1 MSTSSRDC
9 QRTRELLS
17 PLGDGELPLDL
28 SGAVLAHLEGCGPC
42 RSEADALRVLG
53 AMVREVAEVA
63 PAGLGAR
70 ILGEARA
77 RQAATGRWR
86 PRLVSALPRIAAVVA
101 GAAAAATLL
110 TPLTPAPIPEVSP
123 RSPLHLLAFESQAEL
138 ELAGSFG
145 ADFRVLA
152 RSPEVQLMYDIAG
165 VR

>member
-1 MSTSSRDC
+1 MDC

-28 SGAVLAHLEGCGPC
+28 SGAVLAHLEGCAPC
-42 RSEADALRVLG
+42 RAEADGLRFISSI
-53 AMVREVAEVA
+53 VREVAEPA

-77 RQAATGRWR
+77 RQATTGRWR
-86 PRLVSALPRIAAVVA
+86 PRLVSVLPRIAAVVA
-101 GAAAAATLL
+101 GAAAAATFL
-110 TPLTPAPIPEVSP
+110 TPLTSAPARDISP

>member
-1 MSTSSRDC
+1 MDC

-28 SGAVLAHLEGCGPC
+28 SGAVLAHLEGCAPC
-42 RSEADALRVLG
+42 RAEADALRSISVI
-53 AMVREVAEVA
+53 VRDVAEAA

-77 RQAATGRWR
+77 QQASTGRWR
-86 PRLVSALPRIAAVVA
+86 PRLVSVLPRIAAVVA
-101 GAAAAATLL
+101 GAAAAATFL
-110 TPLTPAPIPEVSP
+110 TPLTSAPVRDISP